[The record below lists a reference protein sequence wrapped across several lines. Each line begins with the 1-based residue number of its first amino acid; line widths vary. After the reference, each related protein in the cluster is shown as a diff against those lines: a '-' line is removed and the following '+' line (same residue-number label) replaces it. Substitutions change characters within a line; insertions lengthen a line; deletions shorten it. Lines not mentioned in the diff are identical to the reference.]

1 MDAKE
6 LTLLEN
12 KTRAIVDSLLSLQS
26 ETERQQEIGD
36 GLEQSKD
43 ALLKLAS
50 ELLNNAEQL
59 ADVLELI
66 RHSTLADDISRLEAK
81 TDEIVGADERIGR
94 VESVCGELLQRIEAL
109 EAIIGRIDRNTQKGF
124 GKERG

>member
-1 MDAKE
+1 M
-6 LTLLEN
+6 
-12 KTRAIVDSLLSLQS
+12 
-26 ETERQQEIGD
+26 
-36 GLEQSKD
+36 
-43 ALLKLAS
+43 
-50 ELLNNAEQL
+50 
-59 ADVLELI
+59 LELI